1 MKMIAS
7 TRLNHAQRAMD
18 AAKAFGEANE
28 VLYKEAEVQAL
39 DEGRPMYIVVSSDKG
54 LCGSIHSSVSKRTRN
69 EVSQVSGESPAL
81 VVLGEKAKGQLN
93 RILGKS
99 ILLSFNQ
106 VGKGVPTYEDALAIS
121 STILQSEEKFDKI
134 NIIYNKY
141 VSSLSFESAIM
152 PVYSEAAIVN
162 APQFS
167 QYEMEEDVARDLA
180 EFAMTNAI
188 YATLVQGHASEVNS
202 KRNAMD
208 NASKNAGDMITNLNL
223 LYNRGRQ
230 AAITNELIDIVT
242 GASSV

>member
-1 MKMIAS
+1 
-7 TRLNHAQRAMD
+7 MD

-81 VVLGEKAKGQLN
+81 VVLDEKAKGQLN

-152 PVYSEAAIVN
+152 PVYSEAAIVKR
-162 APQFS
+162 AS
-167 QYEMEEDVARDLA
+167 VLAVRD
-180 EFAMTNAI
+180 
-188 YATLVQGHASEVNS
+188 G
-202 KRNAMD
+202 
-208 NASKNAGDMITNLNL
+208 
-223 LYNRGRQ
+223 RGRC
-230 AAITNELIDIVT
+230 
-242 GASSV
+242 S